1 MAAMDR
7 RRLLA
12 SGAAVTLGAGV
23 APTWAQSPAR
33 VEGNAT
39 LAALMDRLVETSL
52 ERSPRQATSLAL
64 DVGARA
70 GLRGRLEDASLES
83 KARTTAQDAAFLTEL
98 KAIDRARLSAADRVS
113 RDTIEFQLTER
124 GRQAAF
130 PYGHGFSAYTLT
142 QQSGAYQ
149 GVPDFLDTQHPVRD
163 GSDAEAYLTRL
174 SAYAALLD
182 QETERFMAEADAG
195 AIPPGFLLDTA
206 AGQMKQQRDA
216 PPAEA
221 TVVRALARKSSEADL
236 PERYAA
242 AAQDLVRTKIN
253 PALDRQ
259 ITAVERVR
267 ARATEDAGIW
277 KAPQGDAYYA
287 AKLKWFTTTD
297 LTPDQVHDLG
307 LQQVR
312 EITAAMDAT
321 LKGLGYGSGTVLE
334 RLQGLNVDPA
344 QLYPN
349 TDEGRAALLTALN
362 AQVVELDRRLPRAF
376 SRLPRAKVEIRR
388 VPVDIQDGS
397 ANGYYQRP
405 ALDGS
410 RPGAF
415 YINLKSTADWPKW
428 ALPTL
433 TYHEATPGHH
443 LQNALLQEDAGL
455 PLYRRAFGGF
465 SAYGEGWG
473 LYAEQ
478 VADELGMYEAYPLGR
493 VGFQQAYLYRAV
505 RLVVDTGLH
514 HKRWTRE
521 RANAYMVET
530 TGQSPPRL
538 AREVDRYCGNPG
550 QACSYKIGQTT
561 ILRPREDARRRQ
573 GARFDL
579 KRFHDV
585 VLGAGSVPLTVLER
599 AVGEQLV

>member
-1 MAAMDR
+1 MIDR
-7 RRLLA
+7 RSVLLT
-12 SGAAVTLGAGV
+12 GAALA
-23 APTWAQSPAR
+23 ASPAFAQTAPSP
-33 VEGNAT
+33 ELAT
-39 LAALMDRLVETSL
+39 LMDRLVETTL
-52 ERSPRQATSLAL
+52 ERGPRQATSLGL
-64 DVGARA
+64 DTGARA
-70 GLRGRLEDASLES
+70 GLRSRLEDASLEA
-83 KARTTAQDAAFLTEL
+83 KARNTAQDQGFLGEL
-98 KAIDRARLSAADRVS
+98 KAIDRANLGAADRIH

-124 GRQAAF
+124 IKQAAF
-130 PYGHGFSAYTLT
+130 PYGSGFSAYTLT

-149 GVPDFLDTQHPVRD
+149 GLPDFMDTQHPVRD
-163 GSDAEAYLTRL
+163 GADAEAYLARL
-174 SAYAALLD
+174 SGYAALLD
-182 QETERFMAEADAG
+182 QETERFLSEAEVK
-195 AIPPGFLLDTA
+195 AIPPGFLLDTT
-206 AGQMKQQRDA
+206 AGQLKQQRNT
-216 PPAEA
+216 PPTETTLA
-221 TVVRALARKSSEADL
+221 RALARKAREADL
-236 PERYAA
+236 PDRYATA
-242 AAQDLVRTKIN
+242 ATEIVSGKIN

-267 ARATEDAGIW
+267 AQATSDAGIW
-277 KAPQGDAYYA
+277 KTPDGAAYYA
-287 AKLKWFTTTD
+287 AKLKWFTTTE
-297 LTPDQVHDLG
+297 LTPDEVHAVG
-307 LQQVR
+307 LEQVR

-349 TDEGRAALLTALN
+349 TDEGRASLLASLN
-362 AQVVELDRRLPRAF
+362 AQMADLDTKLPRVFGRLPK
-376 SRLPRAKVEIRR
+376 AKVEIRR

-433 TYHEATPGHH
+433 TYHEASPGHH
-443 LQNALLQEDAGL
+443 LQNALLQEDATL

-478 VADELGMYEAYPLGR
+478 VADELGAYDAFPLGR

-521 RANAYMVET
+521 QANAYMVET

-561 ILRPREDARRRQ
+561 ILRLREAARRRQ

-579 KRFHDV
+579 KRFHAV

-599 AVGEQLV
+599 AVGEQLA